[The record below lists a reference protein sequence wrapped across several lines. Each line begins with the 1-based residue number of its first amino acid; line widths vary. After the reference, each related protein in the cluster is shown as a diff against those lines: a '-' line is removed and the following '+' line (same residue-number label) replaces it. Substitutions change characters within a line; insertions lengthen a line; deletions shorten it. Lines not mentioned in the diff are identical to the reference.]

1 MINNILTIN
10 IIKKIMAC
18 KKCKNNA
25 RSVVKQIKN
34 FIKGKKTEPKPKT
47 ECQSKRQKEQDWL
60 KNSEKGK
67 KLSILSKPNLIENLI
82 LLVFAWTPLAIGYI
96 TVIKFIINLF

>member
-25 RSVVKQIKN
+25 RAVVKQIKN

>member
-1 MINNILTIN
+1 MKKDVGNNSS
-10 IIKKIMAC
+10 
-18 KKCKNNA
+18 NN
-25 RSVVKQIKN
+25 KQLM
-34 FIKGKKTEPKPKT
+34 E
-47 ECQSKRQKEQDWL
+47 KRQKEQDWL

-67 KLSILSKPNLIENLI
+67 KLSILSKPSLIENLI